1 MSHVSYSVHVM
12 VLLPPC
18 IRIYIYICN
27 LYAWNIEYYFCT
39 LKFSEAESV
48 YAVYIAYL
56 AVYKLK

>member
-1 MSHVSYSVHVM
+1 MRHVSYSVHVM

-18 IRIYIYICN
+18 VYIYICN
-27 LYAWNIEYYFCT
+27 LYAWNVEYYFCT